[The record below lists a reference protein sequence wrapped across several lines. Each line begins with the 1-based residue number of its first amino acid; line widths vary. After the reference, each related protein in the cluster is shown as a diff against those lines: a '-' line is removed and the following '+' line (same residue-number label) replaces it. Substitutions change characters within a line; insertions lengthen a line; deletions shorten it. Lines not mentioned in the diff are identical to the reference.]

1 MATPA
6 EQDLVVTRGDTMTVN
21 VTMTTNGT
29 TPINIAG
36 RVYTSMVRANY
47 DDPTAAA
54 SFVCTI
60 VSGAAGTLQLV
71 MSAAS
76 TALLEPY
83 NYYWDLQENA
93 SGIITT
99 VLAGAFVV
107 LPDVTRS

>member
-29 TPINIAG
+29 TPINITS

>member
-6 EQDLVVTRGDTMTVN
+6 EQDLVVTRGDTLTVN

-29 TPINIAG
+29 TPIDITG
-36 RVYTSMVRANY
+36 RTYSSMVRANY
-47 DDPTAAA
+47 EDPTAAA
-54 SFVCTI
+54 TFTCSITN
-60 VSGAAGTLQLV
+60 AAGGVVQLV

-76 TALLEPY
+76 TAVLEPF

-93 SGIITT
+93 SGVIST